1 MADDNAFLEKIRTSV
16 REALD
21 EETFEQTVTR
31 MQEAVEAHM
40 NETDVPYVVNVAAN
54 EFGITDTEE
63 QGILDRLLDSQ
74 DMTRFGLA
82 SAVTAQSVASE
93 SYERATDLEEISYRM
108 LTMPTSQWERMN
120 NIAA

>member
-1 MADDNAFLEKIRTSV
+1 MADDNAFLEKIRSSV

-21 EETFEQTVTR
+21 EETFARTVTR

-74 DMTRFGLA
+74 DMTKL
-82 SAVTAQSVASE
+82 
-93 SYERATDLEEISYRM
+93 ISLSLLIWKPFCKLIPMYMRILLKM
-108 LTMPTSQWERMN
+108 L
-120 NIAA
+120 